1 MDMKIEL
8 TIEKMVEKQLL
19 PNQVILLLL
28 MYNQKFDEIKSLF
41 GIKEAIII
49 RDSLIG
55 TPYIL
60 NTTGSNIKFMET
72 LISRE
77 NVADLLGIKTDANIN
92 FWEFYNCYPVKV
104 GSRVLRA
111 SGPTSQLALKH
122 EKKYLMRVKTNEGH
136 LKAIASIS
144 AYVAKQKSSGKLE
157 FLQNMETVLNNS
169 SWEQW
174 EVFIQESGKEE
185 EEWNSTTI

>member
-1 MDMKIEL
+1 MDIKL
-8 TIEKMVEKQLL
+8 TLALIKKSGLSPDALVMLQLLYYKKFDDIAEIFGKTNSIKLRNKLIVTTEFILSHHTEKFTDTILSNKAVEKL
-19 PNQVILLLL
+19 
-28 MYNQKFDEIKSLF
+28 FEI
-41 GIKEAIII
+41 
-49 RDSLIG
+49 R
-55 TPYIL
+55 
-60 NTTGSNIKFMET
+60 N
-72 LISRE
+72 
-77 NVADLLGIKTDANIN
+77 DAIN

-122 EKKYLMRVKTNEGH
+122 EKKYLMRVKTNESH

-185 EEWNSTTI
+185 EEWNTTSI